1 MGYVIE
7 ITESKYDK
15 LVDNAEKM
23 LRYGGKVMQCL
34 DELCEGGDYYG
45 ERMPRMNH
53 GGGYGMRNEG
63 GNGRYGRGMGMRE
76 PEREDDDRWED
87 DYNDP
92 YMGERRRRSSRT
104 GRYIRG

>member
-34 DELCEGGDYYG
+34 DELCEDSHYG
-45 ERMPRMNH
+45 ERMPRRY
-53 GGGYGMRNEG
+53 GDIGMRNEG

-76 PEREDDDRWED
+76 HEDWDEDDWEH
-87 DYNDP
+87 DP